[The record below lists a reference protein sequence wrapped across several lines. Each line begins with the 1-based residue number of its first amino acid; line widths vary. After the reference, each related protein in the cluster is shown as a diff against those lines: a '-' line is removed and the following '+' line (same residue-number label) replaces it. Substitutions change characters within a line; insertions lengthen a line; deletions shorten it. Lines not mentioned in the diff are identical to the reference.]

1 MELGGQWEELR
12 RALLEEGY
20 SLDKIDKLESYLR
33 KDDILP
39 SLERVLI
46 RLKRLGEIAASLES
60 ELAGAGEDVV
70 NRVDLL
76 LQSIK
81 RLVSSMI
88 EDQSY
93 MRPLLRDKSKVKEAK
108 NILEVT
114 LGEISSMERELLNRV
129 NSYIQERKLEVES
142 LRSYEEIPAF
152 INFLRILKKAEAQK
166 SAVAEAKVEEAAEG
180 EAEVRPSETVKRKK
194 EEALNTLRDAFRSLR
209 AIKEELEL
217 MGVTYAKLSHVI
229 NLEDPFTEKLFQ
241 IEEDSVKKYTQ
252 NIVSKLRSTEDE
264 SKRLIQIAQKIMD
277 SKASVEEMKGELLER
292 MESIDALSNI
302 KEVIPYIGLD
312 FPKIPLSLRSKL
324 QIDLLRKEAE
334 RIGKISSILKNIL
347 NELEYVPKDAKIDL
361 SKLSFESTE
370 SLLESL
376 GNCLR
381 ASRLSYGMPEAIA
394 YTGVMSEILELYPR
408 WREKI
413 ISLLRERGEISLQDL
428 KFIPQ
433 SWRPWVLRNL
443 AEEGI
448 VIVKEDKVTIRVLS
462 EDVRKIEM
470 EIEVIEDMVN
480 DLGGMLPIIDEQGVK
495 RLREDLE
502 RAKSLLIA
510 GRTSEY
516 RELISSLRSRVS
528 EIKMQLGVKR

>member
-1 MELGGQWEELR
+1 MELEEQWEELK
-12 RALLEEGY
+12 RALLEEGH
-20 SLDKIDKLESYLR
+20 SPDKIDKLESYLR

-39 SLERVLI
+39 FLEKVLN
-46 RLKRLGEIAASLES
+46 RAKKLKEIAASLEN
-60 ELAGAGEDVV
+60 EVAGAGEDVV
-70 NRVDLL
+70 NRADLL
-76 LQSIK
+76 LQSAK
-81 RLVSSMI
+81 RIVSSMI

-93 MRPLLRDKSKVKEAK
+93 MRPLLRNKSKVKEAK
-108 NILEVT
+108 NILEVA
-114 LGEISSMERELLNRV
+114 LGEISSMERELLGRV
-129 NSYIQERKLEVES
+129 NSYIQERKLEMES

-152 INFLRILKKAEAQK
+152 INFLKILRKAEAQRH
-166 SAVAEAKVEEAAEG
+166 AITEIGERVEG
-180 EAEVRPSETVKRKK
+180 EVEVRSPETVRRKR
-194 EEALNTLRDAFRSLR
+194 EEALNTLKEAFRGLR
-209 AIKEELEL
+209 AVNEELEL
-217 MGVTYAKLSHVI
+217 MGVTYVRLSHVSD
-229 NLEDPFTEKLFQ
+229 LESPFTEKLFQ
-241 IEEDSVKKYTQ
+241 IDEDSAQKYTQ
-252 NIVSKLRSTEDE
+252 NIVSKLRSVEEE
-264 SKRLIQIAQKIMD
+264 SRKLIQVAQKIMD

-292 MESIDALSNI
+292 MESIAALSNI
-302 KEVIPYIGLD
+302 KEVIPYVGLD
-312 FPKIPLSLRSKL
+312 FPKIPISVRSRV

-334 RIGKISSILKNIL
+334 RINRISSLLQNML

-376 GNCLR
+376 SNCLR

-394 YTGVMSEILELYPR
+394 YTGVMSEILELYPK

-413 ISLLRERGEISLQDL
+413 ISLLRERGEIYLQDL

-433 SWRPWVLRNL
+433 SWRSWVLRNL

-448 VIVKEDKVTIRVLS
+448 VVVKEDKVAIRVLS

-470 EIEVIEDMVN
+470 EIEVIEDMVS
-480 DLGGMLPIIDEQGVK
+480 DLGGMLSGIDEQEVK
-495 RLREDLE
+495 GLRENLE

-516 RELISSLRSRVS
+516 RELISSLRSRVN